1 MSREPKFIVDLPKD
15 RSSIIKVIG
24 VGGGG
29 SNAVN
34 HMFRQGIAGV
44 DFFVCNTDGQALELS
59 PVPNKI
65 AIGSNLTE
73 GLGAGSEPEIGK
85 KAALESIEDIIDRL
99 GVNTKMLFVTA
110 GLGGGTGTGAAPVVA
125 KTAKELGILTV
136 AIVTTPFGF
145 EGKKRIDQAMQGLEE
160 IRRCVDALLIISND
174 KLKEMYGNLSL
185 SNAFNHA
192 DNVLTIAAKGIAEII
207 TLKGIMNVD
216 FADVKTAMTDSGVA
230 IMGSG
235 MAEGEDRAIKAARM
249 ALESPLLDENQIR
262 GAKNILLNITY
273 GSEEILMEEAARI
286 NEFFQEEAGMTA
298 NLKWGY
304 CKDESLGRKLSV
316 TIIATGFEARENTLR
331 TTDAVKIPLKDEV
344 AESSD
349 ETTASE
355 LGVQPRLFDEVELA
369 KREEERH
376 HKILE
381 ERIAQEEQELE
392 ADRIRRIKERMQQL
406 RNISSIYN
414 TPDGVNELHEQPAY
428 QRRNIRLDEPAPSDE
443 SGVSKYS
450 LFEDEEKKPE
460 IRKNNSF
467 FHDNVD

>member
-1 MSREPKFIVDLPKD
+1 MTREPKFVVDLPKD

-34 HMFRQGIAGV
+34 HMFRQGIVGV
-44 DFFVCNTDGQALELS
+44 DFFVCNTDSQALELS

-65 AIGSNLTE
+65 AIGNHLTE

-85 KAALESIEDIIDRL
+85 KAALESIEEIIDRL

-145 EGKKRIDQAMQGLEE
+145 EGKKRIDQAVRGLEE
-160 IRRCVDALLIISND
+160 IRACVDAILIISND

-185 SNAFNHA
+185 SNAFMNA

-230 IMGSG
+230 IMGNG
-235 MAEGEDRAIKAARM
+235 IAEGEDRGIKAARM
-249 ALESPLLDENQIR
+249 ALESPLLDENQIK

-273 GSEEILMEEAARI
+273 GTEEILMEEAARI
-286 NEFFQEEAGMTA
+286 NEFFQEQAGMTA

-304 CKDESLGRKLSV
+304 CKDEDLGRKLSV
-316 TIIATGFEARENTLR
+316 TIIATGFEPRENTFRNPELNK
-331 TTDAVKIPLKDEV
+331 VILPLDEPKP
-344 AESSD
+344 
-349 ETTASE
+349 ETKTQE
-355 LGVQPRLFDEVELA
+355 TLFDAPEKETEP
-369 KREEERH
+369 EE
-376 HKILE
+376 K
-381 ERIAQEEQELE
+381 AVVTGSDTDSAFE
-392 ADRIRRIKERMQQL
+392 AERIRRIKERMQQL
-406 RNISSIYN
+406 RNLSNTYN
-414 TPDGVNELHEQPAY
+414 SPNGVDELHDQPAY
-428 QRRNIRLDEPAPSDE
+428 QRRNITIEEVNPSSE
-443 SGVSKYS
+443 QNISRYS
-450 LFEDEEKKPE
+450 LFEEEGRKPE
-460 IRKNNSF
+460 IRKNNSYL
-467 FHDNVD
+467 HDNVD

>member
-145 EGKKRIDQAMQGLEE
+145 EGKKRIDQAMHGLEE
-160 IRRCVDALLIISND
+160 IRNCVDALLIISND
-174 KLKEMYGNLSL
+174 KLKQMYGNLSL

-235 MAEGEDRAIKAARM
+235 ISEGEDRAIEAARM
-249 ALESPLLDENQIR
+249 ALESPLLDENQIK

-331 TTDAVKIPLKDEV
+331 EPQSNSVRIPLEPKKEV
-344 AESSD
+344 EDTHENSA
-349 ETTASE
+349 
-355 LGVQPRLFDEVELA
+355 QPQGHLFDDAELA
-369 KREEERH
+369 KREEERNY
-376 HKILE
+376 KILE
-381 ERIAQEEQELE
+381 ERMAEEEEALE
-392 ADRIRRIKERMQQL
+392 KERIKRIKERMQQL
-406 RNISSIYN
+406 RNISSLYN
-414 TPDGVNELHEQPAY
+414 TNEGMNELHDQPAY
-428 QRRNIRLDEPAPSDE
+428 QRRNIKIEDTPHSSEDN
-443 SGVSKYS
+443 VSRYS

-467 FHDNVD
+467 LHDNVD

>member
-1 MSREPKFIVDLPKD
+1 MTKEPKFIVDLPKE

-44 DFFVCNTDGQALELS
+44 DFFVCNTDSQALELS

-65 AIGSNLTE
+65 AIGNHLTE
-73 GLGAGSEPEIGK
+73 GLGAGQEPEIGK

-110 GLGGGTGTGAAPVVA
+110 GLGGGTGTGAAPVIA
-125 KTAKELGILTV
+125 ATAKELGILTV
-136 AIVTTPFGF
+136 AIITTPFRF
-145 EGKKRIDQAMQGLEE
+145 EGKKKTEQAQRGLEE
-160 IRRCVDALLIISND
+160 IRRCVDALLVISND
-174 KLKEMYGNLSL
+174 KLIEMYGNLSL
-185 SNAFNHA
+185 SNAFSHA

-230 IMGSG
+230 IMGNG
-235 MAEGEDRAIKAARM
+235 VAEGENRAIDAART
-249 ALESPLLDENQIR
+249 ALESPLLDENRIR

-273 GSEEILMEEAARI
+273 GTEEILMEEAASI
-286 NEFFQEEAGMTA
+286 NEFFQDQAGMTA

-304 CKDESLGRKLSV
+304 CKDENLGKKLSV
-316 TIIATGFEARENTLR
+316 TIIATGFESKENTLR
-331 TTDAVKIPLKDEV
+331 QQEESKVRINLETSEKEEKSETATGTEKTGDLFTGAEEKQPVAEEQADAVEAASQEDMD
-344 AESSD
+344 AE
-349 ETTASE
+349 
-355 LGVQPRLFDEVELA
+355 
-369 KREEERH
+369 
-376 HKILE
+376 
-381 ERIAQEEQELE
+381 
-392 ADRIRRIKERMQQL
+392 RIRRIKERMQQL
-406 RNISSIYN
+406 RNLSNTYN
-414 TPDGVNELHEQPAY
+414 SPNGVDELH
-428 QRRNIRLDEPAPSDE
+428 DEPAYMRRKVDFEEVKPSSE
-443 SGVSKYS
+443 NSISRYS

-467 FHDNVD
+467 LHDNVD

>member
-1 MSREPKFIVDLPKD
+1 MMNREPKFVVDLPKD

-44 DFFVCNTDGQALELS
+44 DFFVCNTDSQALELS

-65 AIGSNLTE
+65 ALGSHLTE

-85 KAALESIEDIIDRL
+85 RAALESIEDIIDRL

-136 AIVTTPFGF
+136 AIVTTPFAF
-145 EGKKRIDQAMQGLEE
+145 EGKKRIEQATQGLEE
-160 IRRCVDALLIISND
+160 IRSCVDAILIISND
-174 KLKEMYGNLSL
+174 KLKDMYGNLSL
-185 SNAFNHA
+185 SNAFMNA

-230 IMGSG
+230 IMGNGIS
-235 MAEGEDRAIKAARM
+235 EGEDRAINAAKQ

-273 GSEEILMEEAARI
+273 GSEEILMEEAAKI
-286 NEFFQEEAGMTA
+286 NEFFQEQAGRTA

-304 CKDESLGRKLSV
+304 CKDENLGNKLSV
-316 TIIATGFEARENTLR
+316 TIIATGFESRENTLR
-331 TTDAVKIPLKDEV
+331 EETHKVVGTLEVDREEAPEQKKD
-344 AESSD
+344 
-349 ETTASE
+349 
-355 LGVQPRLFDEVELA
+355 LFDGTETDPKAKENVVEPQA
-369 KREEERH
+369 MTEEE
-376 HKILE
+376 LE
-381 ERIAQEEQELE
+381 SE
-392 ADRIRRIKERMQQL
+392 RIRRIKERMQQL
-406 RNISSIYN
+406 RNLSTTYN
-414 TPDGVNELHEQPAY
+414 APNGVDELHDEPAY
-428 QRRNIRLDEPAPSDE
+428 QRRKVDMDDVKPSSEENISR
-443 SGVSKYS
+443 YS
-450 LFEDEEKKPE
+450 LFEDEEKRPE

-467 FHDNVD
+467 LHDNVD

>member
-1 MSREPKFIVDLPKD
+1 MMNREPKFVVDLPKD

-44 DFFVCNTDGQALELS
+44 DFFVCNTDSQALELS

-65 AIGSNLTE
+65 ALGSHLTE

-85 KAALESIEDIIDRL
+85 RAALESIEDIIDRL

-136 AIVTTPFGF
+136 AIVTTPFAF
-145 EGKKRIDQAMQGLEE
+145 EGKKRIEQATQGLEE
-160 IRRCVDALLIISND
+160 IRSCVDAILIISND
-174 KLKEMYGNLSL
+174 KLKDMYGNLSL
-185 SNAFNHA
+185 SNALMIA
-192 DNVLTIAAKGIAEII
+192 DNVLTIAENGIAEII

-230 IMGSG
+230 IMGNGIS
-235 MAEGEDRAIKAARM
+235 EGEDRAINAAKQ

-273 GSEEILMEEAARI
+273 GSEEILMEEAAKI
-286 NEFFQEEAGMTA
+286 NEFFQEQAGRTA

-304 CKDESLGRKLSV
+304 CKDENLGNKLSV
-316 TIIATGFEARENTLR
+316 TIIATGFESRENTLR
-331 TTDAVKIPLKDEV
+331 EETQKVVGTLEIEREEAPEQRKD
-344 AESSD
+344 
-349 ETTASE
+349 
-355 LGVQPRLFDEVELA
+355 LFDGAETDPQAKENVVEPQA
-369 KREEERH
+369 MTEEE
-376 HKILE
+376 LE
-381 ERIAQEEQELE
+381 SE
-392 ADRIRRIKERMQQL
+392 RIRRIKERMQQL
-406 RNISSIYN
+406 RNLSNTYN
-414 TPDGVNELHEQPAY
+414 APNGVDELHDEPAY
-428 QRRNIRLDEPAPSDE
+428 QRRKVDMDDVKPSSEENISR
-443 SGVSKYS
+443 YS
-450 LFEDEEKKPE
+450 LFEDEEKRPE

-467 FHDNVD
+467 LHDNVD

>member
-1 MSREPKFIVDLPKD
+1 MMNREPKFVVDLPKD

-44 DFFVCNTDGQALELS
+44 DFFVCNTDSQALELS

-65 AIGSNLTE
+65 ALGSHLTE

-85 KAALESIEDIIDRL
+85 RAALESIQDIIDRL

-136 AIVTTPFGF
+136 AIVTTPFAF
-145 EGKKRIDQAMQGLEE
+145 EGNKRIEQATLGLEE
-160 IRRCVDALLIISND
+160 IRSCVDAILIISND
-174 KLKEMYGNLSL
+174 KLKDMYGNLSL
-185 SNAFNHA
+185 SNAFMNA

-230 IMGSG
+230 IMGNG
-235 MAEGEDRAIKAARM
+235 VAEGEDRAIKAAKQ

-273 GSEEILMEEAARI
+273 GTEEILMEEAAKI
-286 NEFFQEEAGMTA
+286 NEFFQEQAGRTA

-304 CKDESLGRKLSV
+304 CKDESLGKMLSV
-316 TIIATGFEARENTLR
+316 TIIATGFESRENTFREDSQKVVGTLDVER
-331 TTDAVKIPLKDEV
+331 EEAPGKDK
-344 AESSD
+344 D
-349 ETTASE
+349 
-355 LGVQPRLFDEVELA
+355 LFDGADTEAKGKEKAVETQSMT
-369 KREEERH
+369 EEE
-376 HKILE
+376 LE
-381 ERIAQEEQELE
+381 SE
-392 ADRIRRIKERMQQL
+392 RIRRIKERMQQL
-406 RNISSIYN
+406 RKLSTTYN
-414 TPDGVNELHEQPAY
+414 APNGADELHDEPAY
-428 QRRNIRLDEPAPSDE
+428 QRRKVDMDDVKPSSEENISR
-443 SGVSKYS
+443 YS
-450 LFEDEEKKPE
+450 LFEDEEKRPE

-467 FHDNVD
+467 LHDNVD

>member
-1 MSREPKFIVDLPKD
+1 MMNREPKFVVDLPKD

-44 DFFVCNTDGQALELS
+44 DFFVCNTDSQALELS

-65 AIGSNLTE
+65 ALGSHLTE

-85 KAALESIEDIIDRL
+85 RAALESIEDIIDRL

-136 AIVTTPFGF
+136 AIVTTPFAF
-145 EGKKRIDQAMQGLEE
+145 EGNKRIEQATQGLEE
-160 IRRCVDALLIISND
+160 IRSCVDAILIISND
-174 KLKEMYGNLSL
+174 KLKDMYGNLSL
-185 SNAFNHA
+185 SNAFMNA

-230 IMGSG
+230 IMGNG
-235 MAEGEDRAIKAARM
+235 VAEGEDRAIKAAKQ

-273 GSEEILMEEAARI
+273 GTEEILMEEAAKI
-286 NEFFQEEAGMTA
+286 NEFFQEEAGRTA

-304 CKDESLGRKLSV
+304 CKDENLGKKLSV
-316 TIIATGFEARENTLR
+316 TIIATGFESRENTLR
-331 TTDAVKIPLKDEV
+331 QENHKVVGTIERD
-344 AESSD
+344 
-349 ETTASE
+349 
-355 LGVQPRLFDEVELA
+355 
-369 KREEERH
+369 REEAPKQRKDLFEGAETESKAKEH
-376 HKILE
+376 VAQTQLSE
-381 ERIAQEEQELE
+381 EELE
-392 ADRIRRIKERMQQL
+392 SERIRRIKERMQQL
-406 RNISSIYN
+406 RNLSSTYN
-414 TPDGVNELHEQPAY
+414 APNGVDELHDEPAY
-428 QRRNIRLDEPAPSDE
+428 QRRKVDMDDVKPSSEENISR
-443 SGVSKYS
+443 YS
-450 LFEDEEKKPE
+450 LFEDEEKRPE

-467 FHDNVD
+467 LHDNVD

>member
-1 MSREPKFIVDLPKD
+1 MMKEPKFRVDLPKE

-34 HMFRQGIAGV
+34 HMYRQGIAGV
-44 DFFVCNTDGQALELS
+44 DFFVCNTDSQAIDLS

-85 KAALESIEDIIDRL
+85 KAALESIEEIIDRL

-125 KTAKELGILTV
+125 KTARDLGILTV
-136 AIVTTPFGF
+136 AIITTPFSF
-145 EGKKRIDQAMQGLEE
+145 EGKKRIDQANKGLAE
-160 IRRCVDALLIISND
+160 IKECVDALLVISND

-185 SNAFNHA
+185 SNAFSHA

-216 FADVKTAMTDSGVA
+216 FADVKTAMTNSGVA
-230 IMGSG
+230 IMGNG
-235 MAEGEDRAIKAARM
+235 VAEGENRAINAAKA

-273 GSEEILMEEAARI
+273 GTEEILMEEAAMV
-286 NEFFQEEAGMTA
+286 NEFFQEQAGMTA

-304 CKDESLGRKLSV
+304 CKDEDLGKKLSV
-316 TIIATGFEARENTLR
+316 TIIATGFESRENRIRGVGEEKIRISLD
-331 TTDAVKIPLKDEV
+331 DASASKEEGAKPVQHELFKDE
-344 AESSD
+344 AQALQKEEIPSPEQ
-349 ETTASE
+349 ETRE
-355 LGVQPRLFDEVELA
+355 LND
-369 KREEERH
+369 EEEQ
-376 HKILE
+376 LQ
-381 ERIAQEEQELE
+381 RIE
-392 ADRIRRIKERMQQL
+392 RIKERMLQL
-406 RNISSIYN
+406 RNLSATFNS
-414 TPDGVNELHEQPAY
+414 PGGSHELENEPAY
-428 QRRNIRLDEPAPSDE
+428 QRRKVRLEEPPASSENNISR
-443 SGVSKYS
+443 YS
-450 LFEDEEKKPE
+450 LFEDNEKKPE
-460 IRKNNSF
+460 IRRNNSF
-467 FHDNVD
+467 LHDNVD

>member
-1 MSREPKFIVDLPKD
+1 MMNREPKFIVDLPKD

-44 DFFVCNTDGQALELS
+44 DFFVCNTDSQALELS

-65 AIGSNLTE
+65 AIGNTLTE
-73 GLGAGSEPEIGK
+73 GLGAGSEPEIGR

-136 AIVTTPFGF
+136 AIVTTPFAF
-145 EGKKRIDQAMQGLEE
+145 EGNKRIEQALQGLEE
-160 IRRCVDALLIISND
+160 IRACVDAILIISND
-174 KLKEMYGNLSL
+174 KLKDMYGNLSL
-185 SNAFNHA
+185 SNAFSNA

-230 IMGSG
+230 IMGNG
-235 MAEGEDRAIKAARM
+235 VAEGADRAIKAAQQ

-273 GSEEILMEEAARI
+273 GTEEILMEEAARV
-286 NEFFQEEAGMTA
+286 NEFFQEQAGRTA

-304 CKDESLGRKLSV
+304 CKDDTLSKKLSV
-316 TIIATGFEARENTLR
+316 TIIATGFESRENTFR
-331 TTDAVKIPLKDEV
+331 ENTHKIVGTLEPVQEEIK
-344 AESSD
+344 ESRD
-349 ETTASE
+349 
-355 LGVQPRLFDEVELA
+355 LFDGTESLA
-369 KREEERH
+369 NKEEKRAEPVSEEEM
-376 HKILE
+376 E
-381 ERIAQEEQELE
+381 SE
-392 ADRIRRIKERMQQL
+392 RIRRIKERMQQL
-406 RNISSIYN
+406 RNLN
-414 TPDGVNELHEQPAY
+414 TAYTAPNGVDELHDQPAY
-428 QRRNIRLDEPAPSDE
+428 QRRKVNIEEVKPSAE
-443 SGVSKYS
+443 QNISKYS
-450 LFEDEEKKPE
+450 LFEDEEKRPE

-467 FHDNVD
+467 LHDNVD

>member
-1 MSREPKFIVDLPKD
+1 MMNREPKFIVDLPKD

-44 DFFVCNTDGQALELS
+44 DFFVCNTDSQALELS

-65 AIGSNLTE
+65 AIGNTLTE

-85 KAALESIEDIIDRL
+85 KAALESIEEIIDRL

-136 AIVTTPFGF
+136 AIVTTPFAF
-145 EGKKRIDQAMQGLEE
+145 EGNKRIEQAMLGLEE
-160 IRRCVDALLIISND
+160 IRSCVDAILIISND
-174 KLKEMYGNLSL
+174 KLKDMYGNLSL
-185 SNAFNHA
+185 SNAFSNA

-230 IMGSG
+230 IMGNG
-235 MAEGEDRAIKAARM
+235 VAEGADRAIKAAQQ

-273 GSEEILMEEAARI
+273 GTEEILMEEAAKV
-286 NEFFQEEAGMTA
+286 NEFFQEQAGRTA

-304 CKDESLGRKLSV
+304 CKDETLGKKLSV
-316 TIIATGFEARENTLR
+316 TIIATGFESRENTFREDKHKVVGSLETVQEPINER
-331 TTDAVKIPLKDEV
+331 PKD
-344 AESSD
+344 
-349 ETTASE
+349 
-355 LGVQPRLFDEVELA
+355 LFDGTEAISA
-369 KREEERH
+369 KEEQKAKVTMSEEEM
-376 HKILE
+376 E
-381 ERIAQEEQELE
+381 S
-392 ADRIRRIKERMQQL
+392 DRIKRIKERMQQL
-406 RNISSIYN
+406 RNLNSAYN
-414 TPDGVNELHEQPAY
+414 APNGVDELHDQPAY
-428 QRRNIRLDEPAPSDE
+428 QRRKVDIDEVKPSSEQNISR
-443 SGVSKYS
+443 YS
-450 LFEDEEKKPE
+450 LFEDEEKRPE

-467 FHDNVD
+467 LHDNVD

>member
-1 MSREPKFIVDLPKD
+1 MFMERRFTPELPKD

-44 DFFVCNTDGQALELS
+44 DFFVCNTDSQALDLS

-65 AIGSNLTE
+65 PLGDHLTE

-85 KAALESIEDIIDRL
+85 RAAMESIEAIIDRL
-99 GVNTKMLFVTA
+99 GINTKMLFVTA
-110 GLGGGTGTGAAPVVA
+110 GLGGGTGTGAAPVIA
-125 KTAKELGILTV
+125 KTAKDLGILTV
-136 AIVTTPFGF
+136 AIVTTPFSF
-145 EGKKRIDQAMQGLEE
+145 EGKKRIDQAMRGLEE

-174 KLKEMYGNLSL
+174 KLKDMYGNLSL
-185 SNAFNHA
+185 SNAFSNA

-216 FADVKTAMTDSGVA
+216 FADVKTAMSDSGVA
-230 IMGSG
+230 IMGNG
-235 MAEGEDRAIKAARM
+235 MAEGDDRALKAAKM

-304 CKDESLGRKLSV
+304 CKDENLGRKLSV
-316 TIIATGFEARENTLR
+316 TIIATGFESRENKLR
-331 TTDAVKIPLKDEV
+331 EDQGNVVKIPLE
-344 AESSD
+344 
-349 ETTASE
+349 
-355 LGVQPRLFDEVELA
+355 
-369 KREEERH
+369 KREEVRTEMADTGKEPVQEPVARPVINQEPLERTEEEDQAAYD
-376 HKILE
+376 L
-381 ERIAQEEQELE
+381 ERIERIKRRMQEL
-392 ADRIRRIKERMQQL
+392 
-406 RNISSIYN
+406 RNLSNTYN
-414 TPDGVNELHEQPAY
+414 SPQGVDELHNQPAY
-428 QRRNIRLDEPAPSDE
+428 TRRKVDFDDTPRSDEPQ
-443 SGVSKYS
+443 VSRYS
-450 LFEDEEKKPE
+450 LFEDPEKKPE

-467 FHDNVD
+467 LHDNVD

>member
-1 MSREPKFIVDLPKD
+1 MLNKEPKFVVDLPKD

-44 DFFVCNTDGQALELS
+44 DFFVCNTDSQALELS

-65 AIGSNLTE
+65 AIGNTLTE

-125 KTAKELGILTV
+125 QTAKELGILTV
-136 AIVTTPFGF
+136 AIVTTPFAF
-145 EGKKRIDQAMQGLEE
+145 EGNKRIEQATQGLEE
-160 IRRCVDALLIISND
+160 IRSCVDAILIISND

-185 SNAFNHA
+185 SNAFSNA

-230 IMGSG
+230 IMGNG
-235 MAEGEDRAIKAARM
+235 IAEGEDRAIKAAQQ

-273 GSEEILMEEAARI
+273 GTEEILMEEATKI
-286 NEFFQEEAGMTA
+286 NEFFQEQAGRTA

-304 CKDESLGRKLSV
+304 CKDENLGKSLSV
-316 TIIATGFEARENTLR
+316 TIIATGFESRENTL
-331 TTDAVKIPLKDEV
+331 I
-344 AESSD
+344 
-349 ETTASE
+349 ETKQTVVGTLDMKKE
-355 LGVQPRLFDEVELA
+355 E
-369 KREEERH
+369 EEERGEAPKDLFDGTEAEAEGKEKMVEEH
-376 HKILE
+376 SGE
-381 ERIAQEEQELE
+381 DEMEAERIQ
-392 ADRIRRIKERMQQL
+392 RIKDRMRQL
-406 RNISSIYN
+406 RQLNDAYQD
-414 TPDGVNELHEQPAY
+414 PDGVNELHNQPAY
-428 QRRNIRLDEPAPSDE
+428 LRRKVDMDDVKPSSEQNISR
-443 SGVSKYS
+443 YS
-450 LFEDEEKKPE
+450 LFEDEEKRPE

-467 FHDNVD
+467 LHDNVD

>member
-1 MSREPKFIVDLPKD
+1 MSKEPKFVVDLPKQ

-65 AIGSNLTE
+65 AIGSSLTE

-110 GLGGGTGTGAAPVVA
+110 GLGGGTGTGAAPVIA

-136 AIVTTPFGF
+136 AIVTTPFQF
-145 EGKKRIDQAMQGLEE
+145 EGNKRIGQAEHGLEE
-160 IRRCVDALLIISND
+160 IRSCVDALLIISND

-216 FADVKTAMTDSGVA
+216 FADVKTAMTNSGVA

-235 MAEGEDRAIKAARM
+235 ISEGEDRAITAARQ
-249 ALESPLLDENQIR
+249 ALESPLLDENQIK

-273 GSEEILMEEAARI
+273 GTEEILMEEAARI

-304 CKDESLGRKLSV
+304 CKDETLGRKLSV
-316 TIIATGFEARENTLR
+316 TIIATGFEPRENTFR
-331 TTDAVKIPLKDEV
+331 NPEPQKVKLPLKDEEENEDV
-344 AESSD
+344 KGENQK
-349 ETTASE
+349 E
-355 LGVQPRLFDEVELA
+355 LFDSNEDELRERERMEKLLTEKIA
-369 KREEERH
+369 EEEEE
-376 HKILE
+376 LE
-381 ERIAQEEQELE
+381 KERIQ
-392 ADRIRRIKERMQQL
+392 RIKDRMQQL
-406 RNISSIYN
+406 RALNSTYN
-414 TPDGVNELHEQPAY
+414 SPDGVNELHDVPAY
-428 QRRNIRLDEPAPSDE
+428 QRRKVKIDDVPQSSEDN
-443 SGVSKYS
+443 VSRYS
-450 LFEDEEKKPE
+450 LFEDGEKKPE

-467 FHDNVD
+467 LHDNVD

>member
-1 MSREPKFIVDLPKD
+1 MMNREPKFVVDLPKD

-44 DFFVCNTDGQALELS
+44 DFFVCNTDSQALELS

-65 AIGSNLTE
+65 ALGSHLTE

-85 KAALESIEDIIDRL
+85 RAALESIEDIIDRL

-136 AIVTTPFGF
+136 AIVTTPFAF
-145 EGKKRIDQAMQGLEE
+145 EGKKRIEQATQGLEE
-160 IRRCVDALLIISND
+160 IRSCVDAILIISND
-174 KLKEMYGNLSL
+174 KLKDMYGNLSL
-185 SNAFNHA
+185 SNAFMNA

-230 IMGSG
+230 IMGNGIS
-235 MAEGEDRAIKAARM
+235 EGEDRAINAAKQ

-273 GSEEILMEEAARI
+273 GSEEILMEEAAKI
-286 NEFFQEEAGMTA
+286 NEFFQEQAGRTA

-304 CKDESLGRKLSV
+304 CKDENLGNKLSV
-316 TIIATGFEARENTLR
+316 TIIATGFESRENTLR
-331 TTDAVKIPLKDEV
+331 EETQKVVGTLEIEREEAPEQRKD
-344 AESSD
+344 
-349 ETTASE
+349 
-355 LGVQPRLFDEVELA
+355 LFDGAETDPQAKENVVEPQA
-369 KREEERH
+369 MTEEE
-376 HKILE
+376 LE
-381 ERIAQEEQELE
+381 SE
-392 ADRIRRIKERMQQL
+392 RIRRIKERMQQL
-406 RNISSIYN
+406 RNLSNTYN
-414 TPDGVNELHEQPAY
+414 APNGVDELHDEPAY
-428 QRRNIRLDEPAPSDE
+428 QRRKVDMDDVKPSSEENISR
-443 SGVSKYS
+443 YS
-450 LFEDEEKKPE
+450 LFEDEEKRPE

-467 FHDNVD
+467 LHDNVD

>member
-1 MSREPKFIVDLPKD
+1 MSKEPKFVVDLPKQ

-65 AIGSNLTE
+65 AIGSSLTE

-110 GLGGGTGTGAAPVVA
+110 GLGGGTGTGAAPVIA

-136 AIVTTPFGF
+136 AIVTTPFQF
-145 EGKKRIDQAMQGLEE
+145 EGNKRIGQAEYGLEE
-160 IRRCVDALLIISND
+160 IRNCVDALLIISND
-174 KLKEMYGNLSL
+174 KLKQMYGNLSL

-216 FADVKTAMTDSGVA
+216 FADVKTAMTNSGVA

-235 MAEGEDRAIKAARM
+235 ISEGEERAINAARQ
-249 ALESPLLDENQIR
+249 ALESPLLDENQIK

-273 GSEEILMEEAARI
+273 GTEEILMEEAARV
-286 NEFFQEEAGMTA
+286 NEFFQDEAGMTA

-304 CKDESLGRKLSV
+304 CKDETLGRKLSV
-316 TIIATGFEARENTLR
+316 TIIATGFEPRENTFRNPEPETVRLPLKEEEELN
-331 TTDAVKIPLKDEV
+331 TTD
-344 AESSD
+344 
-349 ETTASE
+349 ETDAQPE
-355 LGVQPRLFDEVELA
+355 LFNEDDKEL
-369 KREEERH
+369 RERERME
-376 HKILE
+376 KLLNE
-381 ERIAQEEQELE
+381 KMAQEEAEQEKE
-392 ADRIRRIKERMQQL
+392 RIQRIKDRMAQL
-406 RNISSIYN
+406 RVLNSTYN
-414 TPDGVNELHEQPAY
+414 SPDGVNELHDTPAY
-428 QRRNIRLDEPAPSDE
+428 QRRKVKIDDVPKSSEDN
-443 SGVSKYS
+443 VSRYS
-450 LFEDEEKKPE
+450 LFEDEDKKPE

-467 FHDNVD
+467 LHDNVD